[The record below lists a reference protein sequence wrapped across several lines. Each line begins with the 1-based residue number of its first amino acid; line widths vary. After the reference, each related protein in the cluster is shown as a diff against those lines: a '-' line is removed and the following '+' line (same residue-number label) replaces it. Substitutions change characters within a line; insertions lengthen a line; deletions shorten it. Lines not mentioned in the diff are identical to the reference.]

1 MRRVQVPAGEIIGS
15 YPQEAT
21 ACTTM
26 HHCWAVVDAVCRF
39 KYVMI
44 GCLNGTNYF
53 SDTTQ
58 LCVVSHSNI
67 SSTVSWFTLLDG
79 IQLFFSVCFLE
90 EHV

>member
-1 MRRVQVPAGEIIGS
+1 
-15 YPQEAT
+15 
-21 ACTTM
+21 M

-58 LCVVSHSNI
+58 LCVVSHSQH
-67 SSTVSWFTLLDG
+67 VLLTTALQFYFVLSE
-79 IQLFFSVCFLE
+79 INRKQEKF
-90 EHV
+90 